1 MAFAII
7 VFLFA
12 SADIKEREDDKK
24 NEKTEEESGRVLEP
38 DPDKDSIILTKDEKV
53 ENFISRGKK
62 LKEDRLEYLD
72 GVRIE
77 RERIAEEKRLEEVRA
92 KEAEEEK
99 IRLEVVERERIEK
112 EKELEVAK
120 QTKVEDRSNEKE
132 KVSRGSTSGRELGEF
147 QATAYDL
154 SYASCQK
161 NPGDKGY
168 GITRSGVNLAGQ
180 SLESARAIAV
190 DPNVIPLGSTVH
202 IEFEEPYTHL
212 SGNYKAVDTGGAI
225 KGRIVDIFMGSGNVS
240 SQVSQFGR
248 RKVKITVLD

>member
-1 MAFAII
+1 MVIFALLISSSII
-7 VFLFA
+7 
-12 SADIKEREDDKK
+12 SRKRKDTSK
-24 NEKTEEESGRVLEP
+24 GRDVIILEP
-38 DPDKDSIILTKDEKV
+38 DPTKNRIMPTKSQKV
-53 ENFISRGKK
+53 SG
-62 LKEDRLEYLD
+62 LKERGRTLRDEREEYLR

-77 RERIAEEKRLEEVRA
+77 RERIAEEKRIEQEKV
-92 KEAEEEK
+92 KKAELEK
-99 IRLEVVERERIEK
+99 IRLEVAEKERIEK
-112 EKELEVAK
+112 EKELEIAK
-120 QTKVEDRSNEKE
+120 QTKVEEGNSGQK
-132 KVSRGSTSGRELGEF
+132 KVNRGNSSGRSLGRF

-168 GITRSGVNLAGQ
+168 GITRSGVSLAGH

-202 IEFEEPYTHL
+202 IEFEQPYGHL
-212 SGNYKAVDTGGAI
+212 TGNYKAVDTGGAI

-248 RKVKITVLD
+248 RKVSITIVD